1 LLLNCRH
8 APDEVWDALPRPVQE
23 QILVSTD
30 PASSLG
36 DVSGAVPG
44 RVGGP

>member
-1 LLLNCRH
+1 VSVAL
-8 APDEVWDALPRPVQE
+8 ADAGQSMFVL
-23 QILVSTD
+23 STD
-30 PASSLG
+30 PAFSLG